1 MDKIPKG
8 RGKADKQLKRAF
20 VGGDNMEGVFD
31 EEVISN
37 VTNFEIML
45 VLMEKRE
52 KGATQRYGSL

>member
-1 MDKIPKG
+1 
-8 RGKADKQLKRAF
+8 
-20 VGGDNMEGVFD
+20 MEGVFD